1 MPDTSGSS
9 QPPLAGPVP
18 TRRSTR
24 RTLKANPE
32 TDSANVTAVR
42 PAVTSQAK
50 RSSKKRPSRAQEDL
64 ISNRALERANA
75 PKRRKATHAHTHAG
89 STQTDAT
96 MATSTTT
103 PTPVA
108 PKPAPLTSPSPQPAV
123 STAPSCPGPSQNT
136 PPLTTG
142 LLSKKHKCCS
152 SSVPQL
158 ASEDHKPP
166 VSAPQT
172 KEKRAAV
179 FRKRQKSHVPA
190 HGMFRKIA
198 VDEVDPKFLVDRQKL
213 DDHSE
218 AFKVLGS
225 TGNVYTVI
233 IGFLQQC
240 DCPDSAK
247 GNTPCK
253 HVLFV
258 FLKVLKVPENSYHWY
273 QRGLVASELEVIF
286 SAAPPT
292 PNGSVMVPAAVRNKY
307 LEATGDHSRMEEG
320 SSKVDKIIETA
331 PVVRK
336 IQSVGEDCPV
346 CYEEMTEEDDKSG
359 KLVYDEATAGC
370 GKECFKM
377 WAATAKA
384 KGDIVTCVWCRT
396 PWVEQFIAGTG
407 DKGKGVARSV
417 LGYVNMA
424 DVVGM
429 SRERD
434 TSSYY
439 QGPISGE
446 RMSAW
451 AYRYADD

>member
-1 MPDTSGSS
+1 MPGRSGSS

-18 TRRSTR
+18 TRCSTR

-32 TDSANVTAVR
+32 IDSANVTAVQ
-42 PAVTSQAK
+42 PAVTSQAN
-50 RSSKKRPSRAQEDL
+50 RSSKKRASRATEDL
-64 ISNRALERANA
+64 ISDRALERANA
-75 PKRRKATHAHTHAG
+75 PKRRKATHTHAG
-89 STQTDAT
+89 STQTDAA
-96 MATSTTT
+96 MATSTA
-103 PTPVA
+103 VA
-108 PKPAPLTSPSPQPAV
+108 PKLAPLTSPPPQPAV
-123 STAPSCPGPSQNT
+123 SRAPSCPGPSQNT
-136 PPLTTG
+136 PPLPTG
-142 LLSKKHKCCS
+142 PLMKMHKCCS
-152 SSVPQL
+152 TSVPQL
-158 ASEDHKPP
+158 ASEDHKPL
-166 VSAPQT
+166 VSPPQT

-179 FRKRQKSHVPA
+179 QKSHVPA
-190 HGMFRKIA
+190 HGMFCKIA

-213 DDHSE
+213 DEHSE

-253 HVLFV
+253 HILFV

-286 SAAPPT
+286 SAAPPA
-292 PNGSVMVPAAVRNKY
+292 PNGSVMVPATVRNKY

-320 SSKVDKIIETA
+320 SSQVDKIIETA

-370 GKECFKM
+370 GKGLHQECFKM